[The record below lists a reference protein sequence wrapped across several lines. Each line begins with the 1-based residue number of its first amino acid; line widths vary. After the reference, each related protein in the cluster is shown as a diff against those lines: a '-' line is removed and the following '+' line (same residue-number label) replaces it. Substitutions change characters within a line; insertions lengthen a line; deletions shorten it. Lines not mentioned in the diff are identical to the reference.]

1 MILIKMCRFFKKKPK
16 FSLPFI
22 AFLEASGLAFY
33 CGLIGLLMWQGEKIF
48 GPIYTFLGPTMFLI
62 LFVASALISALLI
75 LGYPFL
81 LFWEEKKTKEAL
93 RLVGYSIAWLA
104 FYIFLIFLILLIL

>member
-1 MILIKMCRFFKKKPK
+1 MIKMCFFKKKPK
-16 FSLPFI
+16 LSLPFI
-22 AFLEASGLAFY
+22 AFLEATALTFY

-48 GPIYTFLGPTMFLI
+48 GPIYSFLGPTLFLV

-93 RLVGYSIAWLA
+93 KLVSYSIVWLA
-104 FYIFLIFLILLIL
+104 FYIFLIILILLVL

>member
-1 MILIKMCRFFKKKPK
+1 MCRFFKKEKK
-16 FSLPFI
+16 LSLPFI
-22 AFLEASGLAFY
+22 AFLEASGLTVY

-48 GPIYTFLGPTMFLI
+48 GPVYTFLGPTMFLV
-62 LFVASALISALLI
+62 LFVVSALISALLI

-93 RLVGYSIAWLA
+93 KLVTFSIVWLA
-104 FYIFLIFLILLIL
+104 FYIFLILALLIVF

>member
-1 MILIKMCRFFKKKPK
+1 M
-16 FSLPFI
+16 SLPFI
-22 AFLEASGLAFY
+22 AFLEASGLAVY
-33 CGLIGLLMWQGEKIF
+33 CGLIGLLMWQGEKLF
-48 GPIYTFLGPTMFLI
+48 GPIYTFLGPTLFLI

-93 RLVGYSIAWLA
+93 KLVAYSIAWLA
-104 FYIFLIFLILLIL
+104 LYIILILFVLIAF